1 MSTNR
6 NTNTRPPANQ
16 RRNTRPTGRPGQNK
30 KKESKLDPNLLIK
43 KAEPSGQE
51 GFRSE
56 TPFSSVNL
64 NASLLRNIEAK
75 GYESMTNI
83 QEQAIPSLMDR
94 RDLLGISN
102 TGSGKTGAFLI
113 PIIEHAKLDPQNF
126 TALIVTPTRELALQ
140 IEEEF
145 KSLSKGMNLYSNTFI
160 GGTNINSDFKALS
173 RKLHVIVGTPG
184 RLLDLS
190 NRKLLHLN
198 RVNTLVLDE
207 FDRMLDMGFV
217 HDVKKLVNLMTK
229 RSQTMLFSATLEPG
243 QKALIDGL
251 LNNPVEIKVNT
262 GGTTSENV
270 DQEVIHVPEGKNKF
284 DILADLFR
292 GNDLEKVIIFTETK
306 RLADK
311 LSKQLNQSGIKSG
324 LIHGNKS
331 QNFRNRTIDEFKTGV
346 TRVLVATDVA
356 ARGIDVADVTH
367 VINYQLPM
375 SMDSYIHRIGRTGRA
390 GKTGTAIT
398 FAN

>member
-1 MSTNR
+1 M
-6 NTNTRPPANQ
+6 NTNNRHSSSNPKRKLNAGPRPVQ
-16 RRNTRPTGRPGQNK
+16 K
-30 KKESKLDPNLLIK
+30 KKESTLDAKLLVK
-43 KAEPSGQE
+43 KAQPSGQA

-56 TPFSSVNL
+56 TPFTKLNL
-64 NASLLRNIEAK
+64 QPTLLKNLKDK

-83 QEQAIPSLMDR
+83 QEQSIFPLMDG

-113 PIIEHAKLDPQNF
+113 PIIEHAKADQNNF

-145 KSLSKGMNLYSNTFI
+145 KTLSKGMNLYSASFI
-160 GGTNINSDFKALS
+160 GGTNINSDFKSLN

-184 RLLDLS
+184 RLLDLYD
-190 NRKLLHLN
+190 RKLLKLN
-198 RVNTLVLDE
+198 QVHTLVLDE

-217 HDVKKLVNLMTK
+217 HDVKKLVNAMTK
-229 RSQTMLFSATLEPG
+229 RNQTMLFSATLEPS

-251 LNNPVEIKVNT
+251 LNDPVVVKINT

-270 DQEVIHVPEGKNKF
+270 DQETIRVPEGKDKF
-284 DILADLFR
+284 EILASLFQDKTMDR
-292 GNDLEKVIIFTETK
+292 VIIFTETK
-306 RLADK
+306 RLADR
-311 LSKQLNQSGIKSG
+311 LSKKLNETGIKSG
-324 LIHGNKS
+324 LILGNKS
-331 QNFRNRTIDEFKTGV
+331 QNFRNKTIEEFKNGT

-390 GKTGTAIT
+390 GKTGRAIT
-398 FAN
+398 FVN

>member
-1 MSTNR
+1 MNTNNRHKSTNPKR
-6 NTNTRPPANQ
+6 VSSPGPRPVQ
-16 RRNTRPTGRPGQNK
+16 K
-30 KKESKLDPNLLIK
+30 KKESTLDAKLLVK
-43 KAEPSGQE
+43 KAQPSGQA

-56 TPFSSVNL
+56 TPFTKLNL
-64 NASLLRNIEAK
+64 QPTLLKNLKNK
-75 GYESMTNI
+75 GYETMTNI
-83 QEQAIPSLMDR
+83 QEESIFPLMEG

-113 PIIEHAKLDPQNF
+113 PIIEHAKADQQQF

-145 KSLSKGMNLYSNTFI
+145 KTLSKGMNLYSATFI
-160 GGTNINSDFKALS
+160 GGTNINSDFKSLN

-184 RLLDLS
+184 RLLDLYD
-190 NRKLLHLN
+190 RKLLKLN
-198 RVNTLVLDE
+198 QVNTLVLDE

-217 HDVKKLVNLMTK
+217 HDVKKLVNAMTK
-229 RSQTMLFSATLEPG
+229 RNQTMLFSATLEPS

-251 LNNPVEIKVNT
+251 LDNPVVVKINT

-270 DQEVIHVPEGKNKF
+270 EQETIRVPEGKDKF
-284 DILADLFR
+284 EMLAGLFKDKTMDR
-292 GNDLEKVIIFTETK
+292 VIIFTETK
-306 RLADK
+306 RLADR
-311 LSKQLNQSGIKSG
+311 LSKKLNETGIKSG

-331 QNFRNRTIDEFKTGV
+331 QNFRNKTIEEFKNGT

-390 GKTGTAIT
+390 GKTGRAIT
-398 FAN
+398 FVN

>member
-1 MSTNR
+1 MNTNKRHKSTNPKR
-6 NTNTRPPANQ
+6 VSSPGPRPVQ
-16 RRNTRPTGRPGQNK
+16 K
-30 KKESKLDPNLLIK
+30 KKESTLDAKLLVK
-43 KAEPSGQE
+43 KAQPSGQA

-56 TPFSSVNL
+56 TPFTKLKLQPTLLKNL
-64 NASLLRNIEAK
+64 KDK
-75 GYESMTNI
+75 GYETMTNI
-83 QEQAIPSLMDR
+83 QEESIFPLMEG

-113 PIIEHAKLDPQNF
+113 PIIEHAKADQQQF

-145 KSLSKGMNLYSNTFI
+145 KTLSKGMNLYSATFI
-160 GGTNINSDFKALS
+160 GGTNINSDFKSLN

-184 RLLDLS
+184 RLLDLYD
-190 NRKLLHLN
+190 RKLLKLN
-198 RVNTLVLDE
+198 QVNTLVLDE

-217 HDVKKLVNLMTK
+217 HDVKKLVNAMTK
-229 RSQTMLFSATLEPG
+229 RSQTMLFSATLEPS

-251 LNNPVEIKVNT
+251 LDNPVVVKINS

-270 DQEVIHVPEGKNKF
+270 EQETIRVPEGRDKF
-284 DILADLFR
+284 EMLAGLFKDKTMDR
-292 GNDLEKVIIFTETK
+292 VIIFTETK
-306 RLADK
+306 RLADR
-311 LSKQLNQSGIKSG
+311 LSKKLNETGIKSG

-331 QNFRNRTIDEFKTGV
+331 QNFRNKTIEEFKNGT

-390 GKTGTAIT
+390 GKTGRAIT
-398 FAN
+398 FVN

>member
-1 MSTNR
+1 M
-6 NTNTRPPANQ
+6 NTNSRHNSSNPKRKPSLGMRPVQ
-16 RRNTRPTGRPGQNK
+16 K
-30 KKESKLDPNLLIK
+30 KKESTLDAKLLVK
-43 KAEPSGQE
+43 KAQPSGQA
-51 GFRSE
+51 GFRTE
-56 TPFSSVNL
+56 TPFTKLNL
-64 NASLLRNIEAK
+64 QSTLLKNLKDK

-83 QEQAIPSLMDR
+83 QEQSIFPLMEG

-113 PIIEHAKLDPQNF
+113 PIIEHAKADQQQF

-145 KSLSKGMNLYSNTFI
+145 KTLSKGMNIYSATFI
-160 GGTNINSDFKALS
+160 GGTNINSDFKSLN

-184 RLLDLS
+184 RLLDLYD
-190 NRKLLHLN
+190 RKLLKLN
-198 RVNTLVLDE
+198 QVSTLVLDE

-217 HDVKKLVNLMTK
+217 HDVKKLVNAMTK
-229 RSQTMLFSATLEPG
+229 RSQTMLFSATLEPT

-251 LNNPVEIKVNT
+251 LDNPVVVKINS
-262 GGTTSENV
+262 GGTASENV
-270 DQEVIHVPEGKNKF
+270 EQETIRVPEGRDKF
-284 DILADLFR
+284 EMLAGLFKDKTMDR
-292 GNDLEKVIIFTETK
+292 VIIFTETK
-306 RLADK
+306 RLADR
-311 LSKQLNQSGIKSG
+311 LSKKLNETGIKSG

-331 QNFRNRTIDEFKTGV
+331 QNFRNKTIEEFKNGT

-390 GKTGTAIT
+390 GKTGRAIT
-398 FAN
+398 FVN

>member
-1 MSTNR
+1 M
-6 NTNTRPPANQ
+6 NTNSRHNSSNPKRKPSLGMRPVQ
-16 RRNTRPTGRPGQNK
+16 K
-30 KKESKLDPNLLIK
+30 KKESTLDAKLLVK
-43 KAEPSGQE
+43 KAQPSGQA
-51 GFRSE
+51 GFRTE
-56 TPFSSVNL
+56 TPFTKLNL
-64 NASLLRNIEAK
+64 QSTLLKNLKDK

-83 QEQAIPSLMDR
+83 QEQSIFPLMEG

-113 PIIEHAKLDPQNF
+113 PIIEHAKADQQQF

-145 KSLSKGMNLYSNTFI
+145 KTLSKGMNLYSATFI
-160 GGTNINSDFKALS
+160 GGTNINSDFKSLN

-184 RLLDLS
+184 RLLDLYD
-190 NRKLLHLN
+190 RKLLKLN
-198 RVNTLVLDE
+198 QVSTLVLDE

-217 HDVKKLVNLMTK
+217 HDVKKLVNAMTK
-229 RSQTMLFSATLEPG
+229 RSQTMLFSATLEPT

-251 LNNPVEIKVNT
+251 LDNPVVVKINS
-262 GGTTSENV
+262 GGTASENV
-270 DQEVIHVPEGKNKF
+270 EQETIRVPEGIDKF
-284 DILADLFR
+284 EMLADLFKDKTMDR
-292 GNDLEKVIIFTETK
+292 VIIFTETK
-306 RLADK
+306 RLADR
-311 LSKQLNQSGIKSG
+311 LSKKLNETGIKSG

-331 QNFRNRTIDEFKTGV
+331 QNFRNKTIEEFKNGT

-390 GKTGTAIT
+390 GKTGRAIT
-398 FAN
+398 FVN

>member
-1 MSTNR
+1 M
-6 NTNTRPPANQ
+6 NTQNKNTRPPQ
-16 RRNTRPTGRPGQNK
+16 HSKRGQKPIGRAGQNK
-30 KKESKLDPNLLIK
+30 KKESKLDPNLFVK
-43 KAEPSGQE
+43 KAQPSGQV

-56 TPFSSVNL
+56 TPFATLNL
-64 NASLLRNIEAK
+64 NAILLKNLEAK

-83 QEQAIPSLMDR
+83 QEQAIPSLLEN
-94 RDLLGISN
+94 RDILGISN

-113 PIIEHAKLDPQNF
+113 PIIEQARLDPRNF

-160 GGTNINSDFKALS
+160 GGTNINSDFKALN
-173 RKLHVIVGTPG
+173 RKLNVIVGCPG
-184 RLLDLS
+184 RLLDLA

-198 RVNTLVLDE
+198 QINTLVLDE

-217 HDVKKLVNLMTK
+217 NDVKKIVHGMTK
-229 RSQTMLFSATLEPG
+229 RKHTMLFSATLDAT
-243 QKALIDGL
+243 QKQLIDSL
-251 LNNPVEIKVNT
+251 LNNPVTVKVNT
-262 GGTTSENV
+262 GVSTNENV
-270 DQEVIHVPEGKNKF
+270 DQEVIRVPEGKDKF
-284 DILADLFR
+284 EVLENLFR
-292 GNDLEKVIIFTETK
+292 SNDLEKVIIFTETK
-306 RLADK
+306 RLADR
-311 LSKQLNQSGIKSG
+311 LSKQLNQAGIKSG

-331 QNFRNRTIDEFKTGV
+331 QNFRNRTIDEFKAGLTQ
-346 TRVLVATDVA
+346 VLVATDVA
-356 ARGIDVADVTH
+356 ARGIDVADVSH

-390 GKTGTAIT
+390 GKTGRAIT

>member
-1 MSTNR
+1 M
-6 NTNTRPPANQ
+6 NTNNRHSSVNPKRKISSGPRPVQ
-16 RRNTRPTGRPGQNK
+16 K
-30 KKESKLDPNLLIK
+30 KKESTLDAKLLVK
-43 KAEPSGQE
+43 KAQPSGQA

-56 TPFSSVNL
+56 TPFTKLNL
-64 NASLLRNIEAK
+64 QPTLLKNLKGK

-83 QEQAIPSLMDR
+83 QEQSIFPLMDGK
-94 RDLLGISN
+94 DLLGISN

-113 PIIEHAKLDPQNF
+113 PIIEHAKADQNNF

-145 KSLSKGMNLYSNTFI
+145 KSLSKGMNLYSASFI
-160 GGTNINSDFKALS
+160 GGTNINSDFKSLN

-184 RLLDLS
+184 RLLDLYD
-190 NRKLLHLN
+190 RKLLKLN
-198 RVNTLVLDE
+198 QVNTLVLDE

-217 HDVKKLVNLMTK
+217 HDVKKLVNAMTK
-229 RSQTMLFSATLEPG
+229 RSQTMLFSATLEPS

-251 LNNPVEIKVNT
+251 LNDPVVVKINT

-270 DQEVIHVPEGKNKF
+270 DQETIRVPEGKDKF
-284 DILADLFR
+284 EILASLFQDKTMDR
-292 GNDLEKVIIFTETK
+292 VIIFTETK
-306 RLADK
+306 RLADR
-311 LSKQLNQSGIKSG
+311 LSKKLNETGIKSG

-331 QNFRNRTIDEFKTGV
+331 QNFRNKTIEEFKNGT

-390 GKTGTAIT
+390 GKTGRAIT
-398 FAN
+398 FVN

>member
-1 MSTNR
+1 MNTNNRHKSTNPKR
-6 NTNTRPPANQ
+6 VSSLGPRPVQ
-16 RRNTRPTGRPGQNK
+16 K
-30 KKESKLDPNLLIK
+30 KKESTLDAKLLVK
-43 KAEPSGQE
+43 KAQPSGQA

-56 TPFSSVNL
+56 TPFTKLNL
-64 NASLLRNIEAK
+64 QPTLLKNLKDK

-83 QEQAIPSLMDR
+83 QDQSIFPLLEG

-113 PIIEHAKLDPQNF
+113 PIIEHAKADQQQF

-145 KSLSKGMNLYSNTFI
+145 KTLSKGMNLYSATFI
-160 GGTNINSDFKALS
+160 GGTNINSDFKSLN

-184 RLLDLS
+184 RLLDLYD
-190 NRKLLHLN
+190 RKLLKLN
-198 RVNTLVLDE
+198 QVNTLVLDE

-217 HDVKKLVNLMTK
+217 HDVKKLVNAMTK
-229 RSQTMLFSATLEPG
+229 RSQTMLFSATLEPS

-251 LNNPVEIKVNT
+251 LDNPVVVKINS

-270 DQEVIHVPEGKNKF
+270 EQETIRVPDGRDKF
-284 DILADLFR
+284 EMLAGLFQDKTMDR
-292 GNDLEKVIIFTETK
+292 VIIFTETK
-306 RLADK
+306 RLADR
-311 LSKQLNQSGIKSG
+311 LSKKLNETGIKSG

-331 QNFRNRTIDEFKTGV
+331 QNFRNKTIEEFKNGT

-390 GKTGTAIT
+390 GKTGRAIT
-398 FAN
+398 FVN

>member
-1 MSTNR
+1 M
-6 NTNTRPPANQ
+6 NTNNRHSSVNPKRKISSGPRPVQ
-16 RRNTRPTGRPGQNK
+16 K
-30 KKESKLDPNLLIK
+30 KKESTLDAKLLVK
-43 KAEPSGQE
+43 KAQPSGQA

-56 TPFSSVNL
+56 TPFTKLNL
-64 NASLLRNIEAK
+64 QPTLLKNLKGK

-83 QEQAIPSLMDR
+83 QEQSIFPLMDGK
-94 RDLLGISN
+94 DLLGISN

-113 PIIEHAKLDPQNF
+113 PIIEHAKADQNNF

-145 KSLSKGMNLYSNTFI
+145 KSLSKGMNLYSASFI
-160 GGTNINSDFKALS
+160 GGTNINSDFKSLN

-184 RLLDLS
+184 RLLDLYD
-190 NRKLLHLN
+190 RKLLKLN
-198 RVNTLVLDE
+198 QVNTLVLDE

-217 HDVKKLVNLMTK
+217 HDVKKLINAMTK
-229 RSQTMLFSATLEPG
+229 RSQTMLFSATLEPS

-251 LNNPVEIKVNT
+251 LNDPVVVKINT

-270 DQEVIHVPEGKNKF
+270 DQETIRVPEGKDKF
-284 DILADLFR
+284 EILASLFQDKTMDR
-292 GNDLEKVIIFTETK
+292 VIIFTETK
-306 RLADK
+306 RLADR
-311 LSKQLNQSGIKSG
+311 LSKKLNETGIKSG

-331 QNFRNRTIDEFKTGV
+331 QNFRNKTIEEFKNGT

-390 GKTGTAIT
+390 GKTGRAIT
-398 FAN
+398 FVN

>member
-1 MSTNR
+1 M
-6 NTNTRPPANQ
+6 NTNNRHSSSNPKRKASAVTRPVQ
-16 RRNTRPTGRPGQNK
+16 K
-30 KKESKLDPNLLIK
+30 KKESTLDARLLVK
-43 KAEPSGQE
+43 KAQPSGQA

-56 TPFSSVNL
+56 TPFTKLNL
-64 NASLLRNIEAK
+64 QPTLLKNLKDK

-83 QEQAIPSLMDR
+83 QEQSIFPLMDG

-113 PIIEHAKLDPQNF
+113 PIIEHAKADQNNF

-145 KSLSKGMNLYSNTFI
+145 KTLSKGMNLYSASFI
-160 GGTNINSDFKALS
+160 GGTNINSDFKSLN

-184 RLLDLS
+184 RLLDLYD
-190 NRKLLHLN
+190 RKLLKLN
-198 RVNTLVLDE
+198 QVHTLVLDE

-217 HDVKKLVNLMTK
+217 HDVKKLVNAMTK
-229 RSQTMLFSATLEPG
+229 RNQTMLFSATLEPS

-251 LNNPVEIKVNT
+251 LNDPVVVKINT

-270 DQEVIHVPEGKNKF
+270 DQETIRVPEGKDKF
-284 DILADLFR
+284 EILASLFQDKTMDR
-292 GNDLEKVIIFTETK
+292 VIIFTETK
-306 RLADK
+306 RLADR
-311 LSKQLNQSGIKSG
+311 LSKKLNETGIKSG

-331 QNFRNRTIDEFKTGV
+331 QNFRNKTIEEFKNGT

-390 GKTGTAIT
+390 GKTGRAIT
-398 FAN
+398 FVN

>member
-1 MSTNR
+1 MNTNNRHKSTNPKR
-6 NTNTRPPANQ
+6 VSSPGPRPVQ
-16 RRNTRPTGRPGQNK
+16 K
-30 KKESKLDPNLLIK
+30 KKESTLDAKLLVK
-43 KAEPSGQE
+43 KAQPSGQA

-56 TPFSSVNL
+56 TPFTKLNL
-64 NASLLRNIEAK
+64 QPTLLKNLKDK

-83 QEQAIPSLMDR
+83 QEQSIFPLMEG

-113 PIIEHAKLDPQNF
+113 PIIEHAKADQQQF

-145 KSLSKGMNLYSNTFI
+145 KTLSKGMNLYSATFI
-160 GGTNINSDFKALS
+160 GGTNINSDFKSLN

-184 RLLDLS
+184 RLLDLYD
-190 NRKLLHLN
+190 RKLLKLN
-198 RVNTLVLDE
+198 QVNTLVLDE
-207 FDRMLDMGFV
+207 FDRMLDMGFI
-217 HDVKKLVNLMTK
+217 HDVKKLVNAMTK
-229 RSQTMLFSATLEPG
+229 RSQTMLFSATLEPS
-243 QKALIDGL
+243 QKSLIDGL
-251 LNNPVEIKVNT
+251 LDNPVVVKINS
-262 GGTTSENV
+262 GGSTSENV
-270 DQEVIHVPEGKNKF
+270 EQETIRVPEGKDKF
-284 DILADLFR
+284 EMLAGLFKDKSMDR
-292 GNDLEKVIIFTETK
+292 VIIFTETK
-306 RLADK
+306 RLADR
-311 LSKQLNQSGIKSG
+311 LSKKLNETGIKSG

-331 QNFRNRTIDEFKTGV
+331 QNFRNKTIEEFKNGT

-390 GKTGTAIT
+390 GKTGRAIT
-398 FAN
+398 FVN

>member
-1 MSTNR
+1 MNTNNRHKSTNPKR
-6 NTNTRPPANQ
+6 VSSPGPRPVQ
-16 RRNTRPTGRPGQNK
+16 K
-30 KKESKLDPNLLIK
+30 KKESTLDAKLLVK
-43 KAEPSGQE
+43 KAQPSGQA

-56 TPFSSVNL
+56 TPFTKLNL
-64 NASLLRNIEAK
+64 QPTLLKNLKDK

-83 QEQAIPSLMDR
+83 QEQSIFPLMEG

-113 PIIEHAKLDPQNF
+113 PIIEHAKADQQQF

-145 KSLSKGMNLYSNTFI
+145 KTLSKGMNLYSATFI
-160 GGTNINSDFKALS
+160 GGTNINSDFKSLN

-184 RLLDLS
+184 RLLDLYD
-190 NRKLLHLN
+190 RKLLKLN
-198 RVNTLVLDE
+198 QVNTLVLDE
-207 FDRMLDMGFV
+207 FDRMLDMGFI
-217 HDVKKLVNLMTK
+217 HDVKKLVNAMTK
-229 RSQTMLFSATLEPG
+229 RSQTMLFSATLEPS
-243 QKALIDGL
+243 QKSLIDGL
-251 LNNPVEIKVNT
+251 LDNPVVVKINS
-262 GGTTSENV
+262 GGSTSENV
-270 DQEVIHVPEGKNKF
+270 EQETIRVPEGRDKF
-284 DILADLFR
+284 EMLAGLFKDKTMDR
-292 GNDLEKVIIFTETK
+292 VIIFTETK
-306 RLADK
+306 RLADR
-311 LSKQLNQSGIKSG
+311 LSKKLNESGIKSG

-331 QNFRNRTIDEFKTGV
+331 QNFRNKTIEEFKNGT

-390 GKTGTAIT
+390 GKTGRAIT
-398 FAN
+398 FVN

>member
-1 MSTNR
+1 MNTNNRHKSTNPKR
-6 NTNTRPPANQ
+6 VSSPGPRPVQ
-16 RRNTRPTGRPGQNK
+16 K
-30 KKESKLDPNLLIK
+30 KKESTLDAKLLVK
-43 KAEPSGQE
+43 KAQPSGQA

-56 TPFSSVNL
+56 TPFTKLNL
-64 NASLLRNIEAK
+64 QPTLLKNLKDK
-75 GYESMTNI
+75 GYETMTNI
-83 QEQAIPSLMDR
+83 QEESIFPLMEG

-113 PIIEHAKLDPQNF
+113 PIIEHAKADQQQF

-145 KSLSKGMNLYSNTFI
+145 KTLSKGMNLYSATFI
-160 GGTNINSDFKALS
+160 GGTNINSDFKSLN

-184 RLLDLS
+184 RLLDLYD
-190 NRKLLHLN
+190 RKLLKLN
-198 RVNTLVLDE
+198 QVNTLVLDE

-217 HDVKKLVNLMTK
+217 HDVKKLVNAMTK
-229 RSQTMLFSATLEPG
+229 RSQTMLFSATLEPS

-251 LNNPVEIKVNT
+251 LDNPVVVKINS

-270 DQEVIHVPEGKNKF
+270 EQETIRVPEGKDKF
-284 DILADLFR
+284 EMLAGLFKDKTMDR
-292 GNDLEKVIIFTETK
+292 VIIFTETK
-306 RLADK
+306 RLADR
-311 LSKQLNQSGIKSG
+311 LSKKLNETGIKSG

-331 QNFRNRTIDEFKTGV
+331 QNFRNKTIEEFKNGT

-390 GKTGTAIT
+390 GKTGRAIT
-398 FAN
+398 FVN

>member
-1 MSTNR
+1 M
-6 NTNTRPPANQ
+6 NTNNRHKSANPKRVSSPGPRPVQ
-16 RRNTRPTGRPGQNK
+16 K
-30 KKESKLDPNLLIK
+30 KKESTLDAKLLVK
-43 KAEPSGQE
+43 KAQPSGQA

-56 TPFSSVNL
+56 TPFTKLNL
-64 NASLLRNIEAK
+64 QPTLLKNLKDK

-83 QEQAIPSLMDR
+83 QEQSIFPLMEG

-113 PIIEHAKLDPQNF
+113 PIIEHAKADQQQF

-145 KSLSKGMNLYSNTFI
+145 KTLSKGMNLYSATFI
-160 GGTNINSDFKALS
+160 GGTNINSDFKSLN

-184 RLLDLS
+184 RLLDLYD
-190 NRKLLHLN
+190 RKLLKLN
-198 RVNTLVLDE
+198 QVNTLVLDE

-217 HDVKKLVNLMTK
+217 HDVKKLVNAMTK
-229 RSQTMLFSATLEPG
+229 RSQTMLFSATLEPT

-251 LNNPVEIKVNT
+251 LDNPVVVKINS

-270 DQEVIHVPEGKNKF
+270 EQETIRVPEGRDKF
-284 DILADLFR
+284 EMLAGLF
-292 GNDLEKVIIFTETK
+292 NDKTMDRVIIFTETK
-306 RLADK
+306 RLADR
-311 LSKQLNQSGIKSG
+311 LSKKLNETGIKSG

-331 QNFRNRTIDEFKTGV
+331 QNFRNKTIEEFKNGT

-390 GKTGTAIT
+390 GKTGRAIT
-398 FAN
+398 FVN

>member
-1 MSTNR
+1 MNTNNRHKSTNPKR
-6 NTNTRPPANQ
+6 VSNPGPRPVQ
-16 RRNTRPTGRPGQNK
+16 K
-30 KKESKLDPNLLIK
+30 KKESTLDAKLLVK
-43 KAEPSGQE
+43 KAQPSGQA

-56 TPFSSVNL
+56 TPFTKLNL
-64 NASLLRNIEAK
+64 QPTLLKNLKDK
-75 GYESMTNI
+75 GYETMTNI
-83 QEQAIPSLMDR
+83 QEESIFPLMEG

-113 PIIEHAKLDPQNF
+113 PIIEHAKEDPQQF

-145 KSLSKGMNLYSNTFI
+145 KTLTKGMNLYSATFI
-160 GGTNINSDFKALS
+160 GGTNINSDFKSLN

-184 RLLDLS
+184 RLLDLYD
-190 NRKLLHLN
+190 RKLLKLN
-198 RVNTLVLDE
+198 QVNTLVLDE

-217 HDVKKLVNLMTK
+217 HDVKKLVNAMTK
-229 RSQTMLFSATLEPG
+229 RSQTMLFSATLEPT

-251 LNNPVEIKVNT
+251 LDNPVVVKINS

-270 DQEVIHVPEGKNKF
+270 EQETIRVPEGRDKF
-284 DILADLFR
+284 EMLADLFKDKTMDR
-292 GNDLEKVIIFTETK
+292 VIIFTETK
-306 RLADK
+306 RLADR
-311 LSKQLNQSGIKSG
+311 LSKKLNETGIKSG

-331 QNFRNRTIDEFKTGV
+331 QNFRNKTIEEFKNGT

-390 GKTGTAIT
+390 GKTGRAIT
-398 FAN
+398 FVN

>member
-1 MSTNR
+1 M
-6 NTNTRPPANQ
+6 NTNSRHNSSNPKRKLSPGPRPVQ
-16 RRNTRPTGRPGQNK
+16 K
-30 KKESKLDPNLLIK
+30 KKESTLDAKLLVK
-43 KAEPSGQE
+43 KAQPSGQA
-51 GFRSE
+51 GFRTE
-56 TPFSSVNL
+56 TPFTKLNL
-64 NASLLRNIEAK
+64 QPTLLKNLKDK

-83 QEQAIPSLMDR
+83 QEQSIFPLMEG

-113 PIIEHAKLDPQNF
+113 PIIEHAKADQQQF

-145 KSLSKGMNLYSNTFI
+145 KTLSKGMNLYSATFI
-160 GGTNINSDFKALS
+160 GGTNINSDFKSLN

-184 RLLDLS
+184 RLLDLYD
-190 NRKLLHLN
+190 RKLLKLN
-198 RVNTLVLDE
+198 QVNTLVLDE

-217 HDVKKLVNLMTK
+217 HDVKKLVNAMTK
-229 RSQTMLFSATLEPG
+229 RSQTMLFSATLEPT

-251 LNNPVEIKVNT
+251 LDKPVVVKINS

-270 DQEVIHVPEGKNKF
+270 EQETIRVPEGKDKF
-284 DILADLFR
+284 EMLAGLFKDKTMDR
-292 GNDLEKVIIFTETK
+292 VIIFTETK
-306 RLADK
+306 RLADR
-311 LSKQLNQSGIKSG
+311 LSKKLNETGIKSG

-331 QNFRNRTIDEFKTGV
+331 QNFRNKTIEEFKNGT

-390 GKTGTAIT
+390 GKTGRAIT
-398 FAN
+398 FVN

>member
-1 MSTNR
+1 MNTNNRHKSTNPKR
-6 NTNTRPPANQ
+6 VSSPGPRPVQ
-16 RRNTRPTGRPGQNK
+16 K
-30 KKESKLDPNLLIK
+30 KKESTLDAKLLVK
-43 KAEPSGQE
+43 KAQPSGQA

-56 TPFSSVNL
+56 TPFTKLNL
-64 NASLLRNIEAK
+64 QPSLLKNLKDK
-75 GYESMTNI
+75 GYETMTNI
-83 QEQAIPSLMDR
+83 QEESIFPLMEG

-113 PIIEHAKLDPQNF
+113 PIIEHAKADQQQF

-145 KSLSKGMNLYSNTFI
+145 KTLTKGMNLYSATFI
-160 GGTNINSDFKALS
+160 GGTNINSDFKSLN

-184 RLLDLS
+184 RLLDLYD
-190 NRKLLHLN
+190 RKLLKLN
-198 RVNTLVLDE
+198 QVNTLVLDE

-217 HDVKKLVNLMTK
+217 HDVKKLVNAMTK
-229 RSQTMLFSATLEPG
+229 RSQTMLFSATLEPT

-251 LNNPVEIKVNT
+251 LDNPVVVKINS

-270 DQEVIHVPEGKNKF
+270 EQETIRVPEGRDKF
-284 DILADLFR
+284 EMLADLFKDKTMDR
-292 GNDLEKVIIFTETK
+292 VIIFTETK
-306 RLADK
+306 RLADR
-311 LSKQLNQSGIKSG
+311 LSKKLNETGIKSG

-331 QNFRNRTIDEFKTGV
+331 QNFRNKTIEEFKNGT

-390 GKTGTAIT
+390 GKTGRAIT
-398 FAN
+398 FVN

>member
-1 MSTNR
+1 V
-6 NTNTRPPANQ
+6 Q
-16 RRNTRPTGRPGQNK
+16 K
-30 KKESKLDPNLLIK
+30 KKESTLDAKLLVK
-43 KAEPSGQE
+43 KAQPSGQA

-56 TPFSSVNL
+56 TPFTKLNL
-64 NASLLRNIEAK
+64 QPTLLKNLKDK
-75 GYESMTNI
+75 GYETMTNI
-83 QEQAIPSLMDR
+83 QEESIFPLMEG

-113 PIIEHAKLDPQNF
+113 PIIQHAKADQQQF

-145 KSLSKGMNLYSNTFI
+145 KTLSKGMNLYSATFI
-160 GGTNINSDFKALS
+160 GGTNINSDFKSLN

-184 RLLDLS
+184 RLLDLYD
-190 NRKLLHLN
+190 RKLLKLSQ
-198 RVNTLVLDE
+198 VNTLVLDE

-217 HDVKKLVNLMTK
+217 HDVKKLVNAMTK
-229 RSQTMLFSATLEPG
+229 RSQTMLFSATLEPS

-251 LNNPVEIKVNT
+251 LDNPVVVKINS

-270 DQEVIHVPEGKNKF
+270 EQETIRVPEGRDKF
-284 DILADLFR
+284 DMLADLFKDKTMDR
-292 GNDLEKVIIFTETK
+292 VIIFTETK
-306 RLADK
+306 RLADR
-311 LSKQLNQSGIKSG
+311 LSKKLNETGIKSG

-331 QNFRNRTIDEFKTGV
+331 QNFRNKTIEEFKNGT

-390 GKTGTAIT
+390 GKTGRAIT
-398 FAN
+398 FVN

>member
-1 MSTNR
+1 MNTNNRHKSTNPKR
-6 NTNTRPPANQ
+6 VSSPGARPVQ
-16 RRNTRPTGRPGQNK
+16 K
-30 KKESKLDPNLLIK
+30 KKESTLDAKLLVK
-43 KAEPSGQE
+43 KAQPSGQA

-56 TPFSSVNL
+56 TPFTKLNL
-64 NASLLRNIEAK
+64 QPTLLKNLKDK
-75 GYESMTNI
+75 GYETMTNI
-83 QEQAIPSLMDR
+83 QEESIFPLMEG

-113 PIIEHAKLDPQNF
+113 PIIQHAKADQQQF

-145 KSLSKGMNLYSNTFI
+145 KTLSKGMNLYSATFI
-160 GGTNINSDFKALS
+160 GGTNINSDFKSLN

-184 RLLDLS
+184 RLLDLYD
-190 NRKLLHLN
+190 RKLLKLSQ
-198 RVNTLVLDE
+198 VNTLVLDE

-217 HDVKKLVNLMTK
+217 HDVKKLVNAMTK
-229 RSQTMLFSATLEPG
+229 RSQTMLFSATLEPS

-251 LNNPVEIKVNT
+251 LDNPVVVKINS

-270 DQEVIHVPEGKNKF
+270 EQETIRVPEGRDKF
-284 DILADLFR
+284 DMLADLFKDKTMDR
-292 GNDLEKVIIFTETK
+292 VIIFTETK
-306 RLADK
+306 RLADR
-311 LSKQLNQSGIKSG
+311 LSKKLNETGIKSG

-331 QNFRNRTIDEFKTGV
+331 QNFRNKTIEEFKNGT

-390 GKTGTAIT
+390 GKTGRAIT
-398 FAN
+398 FVN